1 MEGAYFVGRIE
12 LLNWLNTSFGF
23 AYAKVE
29 QCCSGA
35 AYCQILDAIY
45 PGEVALHRVKFDANL
60 EYQWVANYKVLQ
72 SAFDKVGLKKYID
85 VQKLTRGRYQDNLEF
100 LQWFKRYYDLEYN
113 PDSNYNATERR
124 AQCAAKISQAT
135 PAHRQRVPRVACDP
149 SASARPARPVA
160 RTKGPK
166 PRTSLMPSSSG
177 TTSSSRKQPLHQRN
191 SKGNDSHHSLRAEVT
206 KQQKEIAALQSKVKK
221 MEKDER
227 EKEASMSH
235 LRVIAQGLEQERDFY
250 FQKLQEVEKLFQ
262 DKDEA
267 DPFVASVLNV
277 LYQDGQEVEC

>member
-12 LLNWLNTSFGF
+12 LLNWLNSTFGF
-23 AYAKVE
+23 SYTKVE

-45 PGEVALHRVKFDANL
+45 PGEVALHRVKFQANL
-60 EYQWVANYKVLQ
+60 EYQWVANFKVLQ

-85 VQKLTRGRYQDNLEF
+85 IQKLTRGRYQDNLEF

-113 PDSNYNATERR
+113 PNSNYNAVERR
-124 AQCAAKISQAT
+124 AQCAARISQAT
-135 PAHRQRVPRVACDP
+135 PAQRPSRPRVEVA
-149 SASARPARPVA
+149 ASARPAKAVA
-160 RTKGPK
+160 RTKAAK
-166 PRTSLMPSSSG
+166 PRASLMPSG
-177 TTSSSRKQPLHQRN
+177 APVRKQPLHQRN
-191 SKGNDSHHSLRAEVT
+191 SKGNETLHNMRAEVT

-221 MEKDER
+221 MEKEER
-227 EKEASMSH
+227 EKEAGMSH

-262 DKDEA
+262 DKDES

-277 LYQDGQEVEC
+277 LYSDGQEEAEC